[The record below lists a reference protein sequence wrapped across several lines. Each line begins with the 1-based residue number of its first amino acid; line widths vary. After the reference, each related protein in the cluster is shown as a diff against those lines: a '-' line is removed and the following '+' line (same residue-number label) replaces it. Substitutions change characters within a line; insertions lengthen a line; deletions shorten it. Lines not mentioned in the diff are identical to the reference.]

1 MIRLGT
7 RGSRLAR
14 AQSATVAESIT
25 SLTAVPVRLVEIR
38 TEGDDESIPLDAGQ
52 RPGLFVSALRD
63 ALLDGQ
69 VDVLVHSF
77 KDLPSAPHDGITV
90 VAVPERANPV
100 DVIYSPL
107 GGLADLPG
115 GARVGTSSPRR
126 AAGLQRLRPDLV
138 VVPLRGNVDTRLGK
152 VHDGQLDAVML
163 AAAGLERLGLV
174 DDNVFAVDPALLLPA
189 PAQGALAVE
198 CRVNDPLIAQVGQLD
213 DTSTRIAVTAE
224 RAVLQGVGASCA
236 TAVGAHAGWVGDRVL
251 LLSAE
256 LSGHFGVGYS
266 RVSRSATVDDAAGA
280 ERLGYAVAESLLNP

>member
-14 AQSATVAESIT
+14 TQSATVADSIT

-63 ALLDGQ
+63 ALLAGR

-90 VAVPERANPV
+90 VAVPQRANPV

-107 GGLADLPG
+107 GGLVDLPE

-138 VVPLRGNVDTRLGK
+138 VVPLRGNVDTRLGT
-152 VHDGQLDAVML
+152 VHDGRLDAVML

-256 LSGHFGVGYS
+256 LSGHSGVAYS

-280 ERLGYAVAESLLNP
+280 ERLGRAVAESLLNP